1 MRASTLRVFNA
12 WINQENDR
20 QQNSVWTNGDDIY
33 SYGTVIVSRVDDEVI
48 FNSTRYSNT
57 TTRHQNGIALLL
69 KQSGIDFTEVGAV
82 PIGTKGYAL
91 VAK

>member
-33 SYGTVIVSRVDDEVI
+33 SYGTVIVSRVNGEVI

-69 KQSGIDFTEVGAV
+69 KQSDIDFIEVDAV
-82 PIGTKGYAL
+82 PIRTKAYHLATR
-91 VAK
+91 

>member
-69 KQSGIDFTEVGAV
+69 KQSDIDFIEVDAV
-82 PIGTKGYAL
+82 PIRTKAYHLATR
-91 VAK
+91 